1 MKHAIVTGANGGIGG
16 AIVRQLLEKGFMVYG
31 FDFGEPKIQ
40 HENYK
45 MLNVDITSEESVKK
59 AYCEITAETDSLDVI
74 VNTAGICYMSTLAED
89 NTERLEKLVSVN
101 LFGMYRVNQTFF
113 DLVYKAKGRLIN
125 FSSEYGKYTSMPF
138 NGFYGI
144 SKHAVEAYSDAL
156 RREIRH
162 LGVKVITVRPGV
174 FNTGM
179 ASNVNNDFD
188 SVVSR
193 SSYHKEYLKAFKKK
207 MDLFTSTGKHPDV
220 MAKAVV
226 KAATSSHPKR
236 VVKCNHTIAVKLFS
250 TLPESIIDLFF

>member
-1 MKHAIVTGANGGIGG
+1 MKYAIVTGANGGIGG
-16 AIVRQLLEKGFMVYG
+16 AIVKQLLEKNFKVYG
-31 FDFGEPKIQ
+31 FDFGEAKIQ
-40 HENYK
+40 HANYK
-45 MLNVDITSEESVKK
+45 MLNVDITLQESVDK
-59 AYCEITAETDSLDVI
+59 AYSEISSETDRIDVI
-74 VNTAGICYMSTLAED
+74 INTAGICYMSTMAED
-89 NTERLEKLVSVN
+89 KADHLEKLVGVN

-162 LGVKVITVRPGV
+162 LGIKVITVRPGV

-179 ASNVNNDFD
+179 ASNVENDFD
-188 SVVSR
+188 SVVNR
-193 SSYHKEYLKAFKKK
+193 SNYHKGYLKTFKKK
-207 MDLFTSTGKHPDV
+207 MDLFTSTGKSPAV

-226 KAATSSHPKR
+226 KAATSDHPKR
-236 VVKCNHTIAVKLFS
+236 VVKCNHTFAVKFFS
-250 TLPESIIDLFF
+250 TLPEGLIDLFF